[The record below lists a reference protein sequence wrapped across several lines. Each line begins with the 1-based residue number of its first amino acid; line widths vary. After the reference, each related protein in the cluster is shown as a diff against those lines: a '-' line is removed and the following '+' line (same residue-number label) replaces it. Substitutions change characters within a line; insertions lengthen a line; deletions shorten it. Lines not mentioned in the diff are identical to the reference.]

1 MEFELSKQIPVVKIT
16 SLIPIKF
23 FFKYLEN
30 ELYERPNSP
39 SAVVS
44 VAGLGISGPLA
55 VVAVAV
61 SVSVGGVSVSRIGQ
75 VRT

>member
-1 MEFELSKQIPVVKIT
+1 MTFD
-16 SLIPIKF
+16 
-23 FFKYLEN
+23 
-30 ELYERPNSP
+30 ELYERLNSP

-61 SVSVGGVSVSRIGQ
+61 SVTVGGVSVPRIGQ